1 MILDAISVVF
11 KHKTA
16 EKDENPGKN
25 GDYARPF
32 FAYLLECAFCSKTIE
47 PRAISRYIYTIKAIK
62 GF

>member
-25 GDYARPF
+25 GD
-32 FAYLLECAFCSKTIE
+32 
-47 PRAISRYIYTIKAIK
+47 
-62 GF
+62 

>member
-32 FAYLLECAFCSKTIE
+32 FALSLFTEALI
-47 PRAISRYIYTIKAIK
+47 
-62 GF
+62 